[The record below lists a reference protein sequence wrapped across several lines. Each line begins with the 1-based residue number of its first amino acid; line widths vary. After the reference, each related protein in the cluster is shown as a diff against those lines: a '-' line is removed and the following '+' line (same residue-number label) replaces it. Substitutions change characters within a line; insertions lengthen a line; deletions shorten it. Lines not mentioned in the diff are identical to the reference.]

1 MRRLVIAATNSGI
14 GKTTISC
21 GIARALRDMNYDV
34 SCFKVGA
41 DYIDIGYHK
50 ISTGNTSSNLD
61 EFMLSKDEIRKIFSK
76 KARGISIVE
85 GVMGLFDG
93 YQDMSD
99 YCSTSSMAKIL
110 DANVILIVDAAK
122 MSSSIAALVKGFIEF
137 DKDLNIRGIIL
148 NNVNSESHYNILK
161 SAIKKISDI
170 KVLGHIP
177 KMKDIGFS
185 SRHLGLNLADED
197 VENEEKIR
205 KIADIIKQYI
215 DLNALVQLAEN
226 EDILCKSNEKKKS
239 YDVLLA
245 LAKDR
250 AFNFYYE
257 DGIEHLKEKGV
268 KIVEFDTFKDKKLP
282 YCHAV
287 YIGGGY
293 PELYANEISKNKS
306 LMRDIYEKSNQNM
319 PIYAEC
325 GGLMYLGEKIVSNDE
340 EYEMVGVFKGI
351 STMSEK
357 LQRFGYCN
365 ARSKLD
371 TPILKKGQEIRGH
384 EFHYSTFQSNVDTV
398 FDMSKTLYDKSVKKW
413 VGGYLKNNTLATYL
427 HVHFANDIIA
437 ENFCQS
443 MDKYKKILELK

>member
-21 GIARALRDMNYDV
+21 GIARALSDMNYDV

-41 DYIDIGYHK
+41 DYIDIGYHRL
-50 ISTGNTSSNLD
+50 STGNTSSNLD
-61 EFMLSKDEIRKIFSK
+61 EFMLSKDEIKKIFSK
-76 KARGISIVE
+76 NARDISIVE

-93 YQDMSD
+93 YQDRDD

-110 DANVILIVDAAK
+110 DANIILIVDAGK
-122 MSSSIAALVKGFIEF
+122 MATSIAALVKGFLDF
-137 DKDLNIRGIIL
+137 DKDLKIRGLIL
-148 NNVNSESHYNILK
+148 NNVNTDSHYNILK
-161 SAIKKISDI
+161 SAIKKVSDI

-177 KMKDIGFS
+177 KIKDIGFS
-185 SRHLGLNLADED
+185 SRHLGLNLVDED

-205 KIADIIKQYI
+205 KIADVIKQNI
-215 DLNALVQLAEN
+215 DLKSLVELSEN
-226 EDILCKSNEKKKS
+226 KDILCESDEKNKR
-239 YDVLLA
+239 YDVVLA
-245 LAKDR
+245 LAKDK

-257 DGIEHLKEKGV
+257 DGIEHLKSKGV
-268 KIVEFDTFKDKKLP
+268 KIVEFDTFKDEKLP

-293 PELYANEISKNKS
+293 PELYAKDISKNKS

-325 GGLMYLGEKIVSNDE
+325 GGLMYLGQKIVLNDK
-340 EYEMVGVFKGI
+340 EYDMVGIFEGV

-365 ARSKLD
+365 AISKID
-371 TPILKKGQEIRGH
+371 TPISKQGQELRGH
-384 EFHYSTFQSNVDTV
+384 EFHYSTFQSEVDTV
-398 FDMSKTLYDKSVKKW
+398 FDMRKTLFDKSVKKW
-413 VGGYLKNNTLATYL
+413 GGGYLKNKTLATYL
-427 HVHFANDIIA
+427 HTHFANDDMA

-443 MDKYKKILELK
+443 MEKYKKILELK